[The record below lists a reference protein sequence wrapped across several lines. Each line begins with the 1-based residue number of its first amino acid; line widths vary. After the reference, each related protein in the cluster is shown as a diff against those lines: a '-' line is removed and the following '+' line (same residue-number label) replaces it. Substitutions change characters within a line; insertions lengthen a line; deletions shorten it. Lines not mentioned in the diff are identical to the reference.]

1 MSDNKQYRPARRA
14 RLIGRVIGL
23 VAAGFSLVFLVAQAI
38 GGAITEDSAGDVIA
52 GVLLA
57 VLVAIALAG
66 CILSWWRER
75 LAAILLVLVAIGM
88 GIHIGIYAGRNHFL
102 VWSMIGLPYLAAG
115 GLLFY
120 AWWLERKAIQ

>member
-1 MSDNKQYRPARRA
+1 MSDNKQHRLARRA

-23 VAAGFSLVFLVAQAI
+23 VAAGFALVFLVAQAI
-38 GGAITEDSAGDVIA
+38 GGAITEDSAGDAIA

-57 VLVAIALAG
+57 ILIAIALAG

-75 LAAILLVLVAIGM
+75 LAAILLVLVAIGL
-88 GIHIGIYAGRNHFL
+88 GIHIGVYAGRNHFL

-120 AWWLERKAIQ
+120 AWWLDRKAT